1 MTSLTLKEPN
11 KKRTRMPYATTIE
24 DTPAFFHD
32 TPPPSTQT
40 APAPDSDRPNT
51 SDRTGSEDR
60 WAKKLPAARRRSA
73 TTSPTV
79 ATT

>member
-1 MTSLTLKEPN
+1 MNLRDLERTEQ
-11 KKRTRMPYATTIE
+11 KKDSYAYATTIE

-51 SDRTGSEDR
+51 SDRTGSEYG
-60 WAKKLPAARRRSA
+60 WAKKSPAARRRSA